1 MRCFPS
7 EVAPST
13 LRALRRLPAMLA
25 CLACLAVLA
34 GCRFGGPVS
43 FFDEDNAIERAIGTL
58 KARIGAP
65 VRVLELSIA
74 PDQVTIRAQDPAKR
88 NRVDEWRL
96 ERMNA
101 AWINWDRV
109 SGPSPYQV
117 TLVNPDLEANLF
129 DLDEVDFETSIK
141 LARAA
146 VERASLAGKSRVTH
160 MEIARQVYILPTPSS
175 GEIRWTIDVRSGL
188 ESVQVFA
195 DARGA
200 IVGMNVSGTDRAKN
214 LDILR
219 ELNLAAD
226 AAQAFRY
233 ILGTDAILTAV
244 SIGSSSIGFETNV
257 SDPRPV
263 IPVSGSLSAR
273 RVYTWNLNGLQRAIS
288 AINADA
294 AFGTTRNTFSVD
306 DVDWKLLPKFAAAAP
321 GQLGMPQGRVTGI
334 EVSKPVNPIAQPV
347 VLWKIEVTDQNKEKG
362 YILIDAAG
370 TVKQVMPPESR
381 RTATDWY
388 DPATMVATFTRL
400 GVDFGQDRQYAEIT
414 IFNDKMIITA
424 QDHMQENVSRE
435 IILSDGGYDRSG
447 TPSMLAAKNVPFR
460 IGDLSALTAER
471 IRDLEARTLA
481 TLKMPPKTISSITI
495 GRGSMDPSPKGNVTI
510 EIRAEER
517 PFGRAG
523 RVNYE
528 LNGTVI
534 KTYLP

>member
-1 MRCFPS
+1 MRCFQS
-7 EVAPST
+7 EVAPSA

-25 CLACLAVLA
+25 CLACLAVLT
-34 GCRFGGPVS
+34 GCRFGGSVS
-43 FFDEDNAIERAIGTL
+43 FFDEDNAIERAVASL

-65 VRVLELSIA
+65 VRVLELTIG
-74 PDQVTIRAQDPAKR
+74 PDHVTIGAQDPANR
-88 NRVDEWRL
+88 NRIDQWRL
-96 ERMNA
+96 ERMNV
-101 AWINWDRV
+101 AWINWDRT
-109 SGPSPYQV
+109 SGPSPYEV

-129 DLDEVDFETSIK
+129 DLDEVDFDASIK

-146 VERASLAGKSRVTH
+146 IERAGLAGKSRVTR
-160 MEIARQVYILPTPSS
+160 MEIARQIYILPKPSS
-175 GEIRWTIDVRSGL
+175 GEIRWTIDVSSGR

-219 ELNLAAD
+219 DLNLVAD

-244 SIGSSSIGFETNV
+244 SINSSSIGFETNV
-257 SDPRPV
+257 IDPSPP
-263 IPVSGSLSAR
+263 IPVSGSLSASR
-273 RVYTWNLNGLQRAIS
+273 AYTWNLNGLQRAIS
-288 AINADA
+288 RINADA
-294 AFGTTRNTFSVD
+294 AFGATRNVFSVD
-306 DVDWKLLPKFAAAAP
+306 DADWKLLPKIAAAAA
-321 GQLGMPQGRVTGI
+321 GQLSMPQGRVTGI
-334 EVSKPVNPIAQPV
+334 EISKPVNPIGQPI

-362 YILIDAAG
+362 YILADTAG
-370 TVKQVMPPESR
+370 TLKKVMLPESW

-388 DPATMVATFTRL
+388 DPATMAATFARL

-414 IFNDKMIITA
+414 IFNDKVIITA
-424 QDHMQENVSRE
+424 QDHMQENISRE

-447 TPSMLAAKNVPFR
+447 SPSMLAAKNVPFR
-460 IGDLSALTAER
+460 IGDLSALTTER

-495 GRGSMDPSPKGNVTI
+495 GRGGMDPSPKGNVTI

-528 LNGTVI
+528 LDGTAI

>member
-1 MRCFPS
+1 MRCFQS
-7 EVAPST
+7 EVAPSA

-25 CLACLAVLA
+25 CLACLAVLT
-34 GCRFGGPVS
+34 GCRFGGSVS
-43 FFDEDNAIERAIGTL
+43 FFDEDNAIERAVASL

-65 VRVLELSIA
+65 VRVLELTIG
-74 PDQVTIRAQDPAKR
+74 PDHVTIGAQDPANR
-88 NRVDEWRL
+88 NRIDQWRL
-96 ERMNA
+96 ERMNV
-101 AWINWDRV
+101 AWINWDRT
-109 SGPSPYQV
+109 SGPSPYEV

-129 DLDEVDFETSIK
+129 DLDEVDFDASIK

-146 VERASLAGKSRVTH
+146 IERAGLAGKSRVTR
-160 MEIARQVYILPTPSS
+160 MEIARQIYILPKPSS
-175 GEIRWTIDVRSGL
+175 GEIRWTIDVSSGR

-219 ELNLAAD
+219 DLNLVAD
-226 AAQAFRY
+226 AAQTFRY

-244 SIGSSSIGFETNV
+244 SINSSSIGFETNV
-257 SDPRPV
+257 IDPSPP
-263 IPVSGSLSAR
+263 IPVSGSLSASR
-273 RVYTWNLNGLQRAIS
+273 AYTWNLNGLQRAIS
-288 AINADA
+288 RINADA
-294 AFGTTRNTFSVD
+294 ALGATRNVFSVD
-306 DVDWKLLPKFAAAAP
+306 DADWKLLPKIAAAAA
-321 GQLGMPQGRVTGI
+321 GQLSMPQGRVTGI
-334 EVSKPVNPIAQPV
+334 EISKPVNPIGQPI

-362 YILIDAAG
+362 YILADTAG
-370 TVKQVMPPESR
+370 TLKKVMLPESR
-381 RTATDWY
+381 HTATDWY
-388 DPATMVATFTRL
+388 DPATMAATFARL

-414 IFNDKMIITA
+414 IFNDKVIITA
-424 QDHMQENVSRE
+424 QDHMQENISRE

-447 TPSMLAAKNVPFR
+447 SPSMLAAKNVPFR
-460 IGDLSALTAER
+460 IGDLSALTTER

-495 GRGSMDPSPKGNVTI
+495 GRGGMDPSPKGNVTI

-528 LNGTVI
+528 LDGTAI

>member
-1 MRCFPS
+1 MRCFQS
-7 EVAPST
+7 EVAPSA

-25 CLACLAVLA
+25 CLAVLT
-34 GCRFGGPVS
+34 GCRFGGSVS
-43 FFDEDNAIERAIGTL
+43 FFDEDNAIERAVASL

-65 VRVLELSIA
+65 VRVLELTIG
-74 PDQVTIRAQDPAKR
+74 PDHVTIGAQDPAIR
-88 NRVDEWRL
+88 NRIDQWRL
-96 ERMNA
+96 ERMNV
-101 AWINWDRV
+101 AWINWDRT
-109 SGPSPYQV
+109 SGPSPYEV

-129 DLDEVDFETSIK
+129 DLDEVDFDASIK

-146 VERASLAGKSRVTH
+146 IERAGLAGKSRVTR
-160 MEIARQVYILPTPSS
+160 MEIARQIYILPKPSS
-175 GEIRWTIDVRSGL
+175 GEIRWTIDVSSGR

-219 ELNLAAD
+219 DLNLVAD
-226 AAQAFRY
+226 AAQTFRY

-244 SIGSSSIGFETNV
+244 SINSSSIGFETNV
-257 SDPRPV
+257 IDPSPP
-263 IPVSGSLSAR
+263 IPVSGSLSASR
-273 RVYTWNLNGLQRAIS
+273 AYTWNLNGLQRAIS
-288 AINADA
+288 RINADA
-294 AFGTTRNTFSVD
+294 ALGATRNVFSVD
-306 DVDWKLLPKFAAAAP
+306 DTDWKLLPKIAAAAA
-321 GQLGMPQGRVTGI
+321 GQLSMPQGRVTGI
-334 EVSKPVNPIAQPV
+334 EISKPVNPIGQPI

-362 YILIDAAG
+362 YILADTAG
-370 TVKQVMPPESR
+370 TLKKVMLPESR
-381 RTATDWY
+381 HTATDWY
-388 DPATMVATFTRL
+388 DPATMAATFARL

-414 IFNDKMIITA
+414 IFNDKVIITA
-424 QDHMQENVSRE
+424 QDHMQENISRE

-447 TPSMLAAKNVPFR
+447 SPSMLAAKNVPFR
-460 IGDLSALTAER
+460 IGDLSALTTER
-471 IRDLEARTLA
+471 ILDLEARTLA

-495 GRGSMDPSPKGNVTI
+495 GRGGMDPSPKGNVTI

-528 LNGTVI
+528 LDGTAI